1 MTGDN
6 AEVMFSLFPPDPSQ
20 QEPDHTHTH
29 TVTPAP
35 LVTTCPAKSHINRTD
50 HIASPH
56 TLLHLPPSDLTQSQ
70 SANSQI
76 VHTRHT
82 HTHLLLWLLRHLFL
96 LSVLLLTLTL
106 QLSKLSKLP
115 VNQRLYYSLHP
126 HYLSSQRMWS
136 NTHQSTT
143 LALRKRTP
151 DSLPPSPAFD
161 EVGRG
166 VNDYHHSIERLLL
179 QTEPLPGEL
188 HSA

>member
-82 HTHLLLWLLRHLFL
+82 HTHLLLWLLRHL
-96 LSVLLLTLTL
+96 SVLLSYSATD
-106 QLSKLSKLP
+106 KLSKLP

-126 HYLSSQRMWS
+126 HCLSQCPQRGCGA
-136 NTHQSTT
+136 THIKAPLWPCANAPRLTS
-143 LALRKRTP
+143 P
-151 DSLPPSPAFD
+151 IPSL
-161 EVGRG
+161 
-166 VNDYHHSIERLLL
+166 
-179 QTEPLPGEL
+179 
-188 HSA
+188 